1 MLALRTTSVRAKRME
16 ELEKKAKEVAV
27 GSQDVRSDLAA
38 AGVSGIIAA
47 GLASGDDL
55 NPELTSLG

>member
-1 MLALRTTSVRAKRME
+1 ME

-55 NPELTSLG
+55 NPELISLG